1 MEADAVD
8 SRNTDGSANDFPHFH
23 QLAHQLF
30 VVVQN
35 LLRSLVDAVSFA
47 GKLELLYAAI
57 DKKVIEVFLHCSG
70 LLANSGL
77 SDSVKASSFRKA
89 FRFNEIDED
98 LKIVDLHSGDVEVET
113 QLY

>member
-35 LLRSLVDAVSFA
+35 LLRSLVDSVSFA

-57 DKKVIEVFLHCSG
+57 D
-70 LLANSGL
+70 
-77 SDSVKASSFRKA
+77 
-89 FRFNEIDED
+89 
-98 LKIVDLHSGDVEVET
+98 
-113 QLY
+113 